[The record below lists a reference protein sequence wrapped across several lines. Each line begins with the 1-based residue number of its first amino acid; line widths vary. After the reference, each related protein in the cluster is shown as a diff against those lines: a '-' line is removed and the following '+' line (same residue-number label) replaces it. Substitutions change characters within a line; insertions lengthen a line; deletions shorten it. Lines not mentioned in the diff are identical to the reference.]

1 MFERPRAGERAILVH
16 LELDPSFDN
25 DALDELRELATT
37 AGAETVA
44 VVTGKRRAP
53 DSRLFIGKG
62 KAEEV
67 KAAVKDNQAE
77 LVIFNHQLS
86 PSQERNLEALCECR
100 VLDRTG
106 LILDIFAQRA
116 RTHEGKLQ
124 VELAQL
130 KHIGTRLRGGW
141 THLSRQKSA
150 IGMRGPGETQL
161 ETDRR
166 LIKVRI
172 ATLKE
177 RLEKVQ
183 RQRDTGRAKRERV
196 PVPVVALVGYTN
208 AGKSTLFNA
217 LTDSKVYAADKL
229 FATLDPTVRRAAWP
243 DAPELALADTVGFI
257 RHLPHDLV
265 AAFRATLT
273 EVREA
278 DLLLHVV
285 DVHEAG
291 RDERIATVDGVLA
304 EIGADQVPQLV
315 VYNKIDLSNL
325 PEGREPRVDRDE
337 EGRPRAV
344 WVSAHTGAGLDLLA
358 EAIVA
363 RACVD
368 LVEEWLELGP
378 AAGATRARLFERGA
392 VRAEEPREDGGWRLK
407 VRLPAGELA
416 KLHGRAEAMG

>member
-1 MFERPRAGERAILVH
+1 VFERPRSGERAILVH
-16 LELDPSFDN
+16 LELGPSFAH
-25 DALDELRELATT
+25 DAAAELRELAIS
-37 AGAETVA
+37 AGAEPLA
-44 VVTGKRRAP
+44 LVVGKRRAP
-53 DSRLFIGKG
+53 DPRLFVGKG

-67 KAAVKDNQAE
+67 RARVAELEAE
-77 LVIFNHQLS
+77 LVIVNHQLS
-86 PSQERNLEALCECR
+86 PSQERNLEQAVGCR
-100 VLDRTG
+100 VVDRVG

-130 KHIGTRLRGGW
+130 RHIATRLRGGW

-166 LIKVRI
+166 LVKVRI

-183 RQRDTGRAKRERV
+183 RSRDTGRAKRERV

-217 LTDSKVYAADKL
+217 LTGAGVYAADKL

-243 DAPELALADTVGFI
+243 DAPNLTLADTVGFI
-257 RHLPHDLV
+257 SHLPHELV

-291 RDERIATVDGVLA
+291 REQRVDTVAGVLA

-315 VYNKIDLSNL
+315 VYNKVDLAGL
-325 PEGREPRVDRDE
+325 APRVERDAD
-337 EGRPRAV
+337 GVPRAA
-344 WVSAHTGAGLDLLA
+344 WVSAREGAGLAQLA
-358 EAIVA
+358 EAIEA
-363 RACVD
+363 RACPD
-368 LVEEWLELGP
+368 LEERWLTLP
-378 AAGATRARLFERGA
+378 PSAAAARADLYRRGA
-392 VRAEEPREDGGWRLK
+392 VRREEQLPDGGFRLQ
-407 VRLPAGELA
+407 VRLPARELVA
-416 KLHGRAEAMG
+416 LAAADGLAEALR